1 MPQPYQGRRR
11 AASGATVA
19 QHRAQSVPGR
29 RLLGSVSAVGIA
41 AAAALVAQSL
51 PASPLTR
58 DAVAAKERAAVS
70 AASGAV
76 PRATQVVAASGLGVS
91 APTVSGV
98 VGQVPASSLRMTAVS
113 REQERPTLSGCAG
126 TSAASGHANGQIPVS
141 ELCALP
147 FATGHRLRPDA
158 AVSLVRLDQAYAEVF
173 GDDLCITDSYRTIG
187 SQLSLAAR
195 KPRLAA
201 RPGTS
206 EHGWGIAV
214 DLCGKA
220 YSTGTREHD
229 WLLANARRFGW
240 DNPAWARADGGK
252 PEPWHWEYVAGQVT
266 RSSDPN
272 SG

>member
-11 AASGATVA
+11 SATGAASTK
-19 QHRAQSVPGR
+19 HRAKSAPGR
-29 RLLGSVSAVGIA
+29 RLLGPVVAVGIA
-41 AAAALVAQSL
+41 AAAALVTQALPAAPVPSAL
-51 PASPLTR
+51 GATAAELSALGTVSAVPASP
-58 DAVAAKERAAVS
+58 
-70 AASGAV
+70 GW
-76 PRATQVVAASGLGVS
+76 
-91 APTVSGV
+91 GV
-98 VGQVPASSLRMTAVS
+98 VGQLPASSLRMTAVS
-113 REQERPTLSGCAG
+113 RDQERPTLSGCNG
-126 TSAASGHANGQIPVS
+126 TSAESVHANGQIPVS

-147 FATGHRLRPDA
+147 FAPAQRLRADA
-158 AVSLVRLDQAYAEVF
+158 AISLVGLDQAYDEVF
-173 GDDLCITDSYRTIG
+173 GDGLCLSDSYRTIG

-240 DNPAWARADGGK
+240 DNPSWARVGGSK
-252 PEPWHWEYVAGQVT
+252 PEPWHWEYVAGRGT
-266 RSSDPN
+266 RSSSAH